1 MIELTKQQ
9 IKAVRAT
16 LGLNPDLRVKYKIVE
31 NGTTN
36 DMRDLFER
44 FYNHYS
50 NNGHLV
56 KLPITTVEE
65 DIEHWIYQVYR
76 GVKMYETE

>member
-56 KLPITTVEE
+56 KSPITTVEE